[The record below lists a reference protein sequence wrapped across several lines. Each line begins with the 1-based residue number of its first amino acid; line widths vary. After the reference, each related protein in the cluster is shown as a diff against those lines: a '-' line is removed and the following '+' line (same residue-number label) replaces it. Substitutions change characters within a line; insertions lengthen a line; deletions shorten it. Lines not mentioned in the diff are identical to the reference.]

1 MVKSAKFQSDSSG
14 VAVVEIWYCISLHWS
29 GIPLKL
35 SDVSLRSYV
44 TTEMQEKYYYWV
56 SSYIPSIR
64 TSMIVIFLYLS
75 YLSSNIVSNNILL
88 YLSSALDIHCFN
100 NSPNCLTFRDLAR
113 MLICGGVIGQL
124 VESHVRGHVRVSDL
138 SVAQSCEC

>member
-1 MVKSAKFQSDSSG
+1 
-14 VAVVEIWYCISLHWS
+14 
-29 GIPLKL
+29 
-35 SDVSLRSYV
+35 
-44 TTEMQEKYYYWV
+44 
-56 SSYIPSIR
+56 
-64 TSMIVIFLYLS
+64 MIVIFLYLS
-75 YLSSNIVSNNILL
+75 YLSSNIVIAIISR

-124 VESHVRGHVRVSDL
+124 VESHVKGRVRISDL